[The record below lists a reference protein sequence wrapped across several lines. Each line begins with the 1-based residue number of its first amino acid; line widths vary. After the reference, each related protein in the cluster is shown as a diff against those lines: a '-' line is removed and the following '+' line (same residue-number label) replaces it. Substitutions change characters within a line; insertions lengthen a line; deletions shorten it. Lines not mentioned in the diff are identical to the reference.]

1 MVRSQDTN
9 DPRIDRDDLD
19 DIATVRSRVPRI
31 DCDDLDDFASA
42 RSHEPSDGVLRIDCD
57 DLDDFASARSHEP
70 SDGVL
75 RIDCDDCAMQGTD
88 CCADCLV
95 TFLCSREAGEEVVVD
110 VAEARALRIL
120 SEAGLLPASRH
131 VRRTG

>member
-1 MVRSQDTN
+1 MFRSQDTN
-9 DPRIDRDDLD
+9 DGAPRIGRDGFPT
-19 DIATVRSRVPRI
+19 ARSRV
-31 DCDDLDDFASA
+31 
-42 RSHEPSDGVLRIDCD
+42 PSDGVLGIDCD
-57 DLDDFASARSHEP
+57 NCDDCDGFAAARSHEP

-95 TFLCSREAGEEVVVD
+95 TFLCSREPGEVVD
-110 VAEARALRIL
+110 VAEARALRML

-131 VRRTG
+131 VRCTG